1 MNELMTMESVKTMTS
16 LEVAELTN
24 KDHKNIL
31 ADIRDEISK
40 LGEERGRLIFQPSEY
55 RNVQN
60 KKQPMYNIT
69 LDGVLQL
76 GARYDAVIR
85 FNLIQRVK
93 ELQAKVKVPTTMK
106 EALQI
111 ALDQQEEI
119 EALSLQNKRLEI
131 KANEDKPKLDYL
143 NKILQS
149 SGTLKISQ
157 VAADYNMSAIALN
170 KLLHEAGLIR
180 KVNDQWI
187 LYKKYMEKGY
197 TDSETTIIPC
207 IDQETGERKEKTK
220 LLTVWTQKGR
230 LKIHEILTDL
240 GIKANFDK

>member
-197 TDSETTIIPC
+197 TDSETMVIPY
-207 IDQETGERKEKTK
+207 IDKETGEREEKTTM
-220 LLTVWTQKGR
+220 LTVWTQKGR
-230 LKIHEILTDL
+230 LKIHEILTEL

>member
-85 FNLIQRVK
+85 FY
-93 ELQAKVKVPTTMK
+93 
-106 EALQI
+106 QI
-111 ALDQQEEI
+111 
-119 EALSLQNKRLEI
+119 
-131 KANEDKPKLDYL
+131 
-143 NKILQS
+143 
-149 SGTLKISQ
+149 
-157 VAADYNMSAIALN
+157 
-170 KLLHEAGLIR
+170 
-180 KVNDQWI
+180 
-187 LYKKYMEKGY
+187 
-197 TDSETTIIPC
+197 
-207 IDQETGERKEKTK
+207 
-220 LLTVWTQKGR
+220 
-230 LKIHEILTDL
+230 
-240 GIKANFDK
+240 

>member
-1 MNELMTMESVKTMTS
+1 MNELMSIGNKGTITS

-85 FNLIQRVK
+85 FNLIQKVN
-93 ELQAKVKVPTTMK
+93 ELQNKIKAPTTMK
-106 EALQI
+106 EALLL
-111 ALDQQEEI
+111 ALEQQEKI
-119 EALSLQNKRLEI
+119 EALELKVI
-131 KANEDKPKLDYL
+131 EDKPKVEFYNEVTGSQTTFTMDKVA
-143 NKILQS
+143 KILNFKKVGRNTLFDILRKNEILRNDNTPYQS
-149 SGTLKISQ
+149 YVDRGWFRLIESKFTKPDGETCITYKTVVYQKGVDGIL
-157 VAADYNMSAIALN
+157 
-170 KLLHEAGLIR
+170 KLLINLGYE
-180 KVNDQWI
+180 
-187 LYKKYMEKGY
+187 KKYLEN
-197 TDSETTIIPC
+197 DSKET
-207 IDQETGERKEKTK
+207 
-220 LLTVWTQKGR
+220 
-230 LKIHEILTDL
+230 
-240 GIKANFDK
+240 